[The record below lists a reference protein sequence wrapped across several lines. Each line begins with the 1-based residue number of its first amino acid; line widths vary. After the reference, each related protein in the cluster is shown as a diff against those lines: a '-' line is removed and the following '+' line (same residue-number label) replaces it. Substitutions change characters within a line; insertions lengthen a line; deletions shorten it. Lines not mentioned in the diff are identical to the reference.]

1 MQGFGAASPEIGTT
15 VLPGLPG
22 ANPHRPACPESGLC
36 NARVHTVWVGI
47 QRDTLIHK
55 LLIETS
61 CSYLRGKMYSVCF
74 VFFPSSGVRPFGVSL
89 LIAGWDEDHP
99 YLFQSDPSV
108 CCITNLPIP
117 VTIMPSL
124 KVL

>member
-1 MQGFGAASPEIGTT
+1 MSLIIRAGEWGAYPSCVRNVCRTSHAHMINELSFMQGFGAASPEIGTT

-47 QRDTLIHK
+47 QRDTLIHT

-61 CSYLRGKMYSVCF
+61 CSYSQGKMYSGCFVCF
-74 VFFPSSGVRPFGVSL
+74 FP
-89 LIAGWDEDHP
+89 
-99 YLFQSDPSV
+99 
-108 CCITNLPIP
+108 P
-117 VTIMPSL
+117 VECVHL
-124 KVL
+124 AFHC